1 MITKL
6 FNRDGL
12 GDQELVNV
20 LGLIDRDLEFTKWE
34 PILPLAT
41 KELVSIIGPEPV
53 AALDAYY
60 REDTK
65 TQSDADK
72 DWDEALR
79 LAQQAVGMF
88 AWLKVIPTLDAQHST
103 AGRGKH
109 LGENEHG
116 MTAIQEFKD
125 EENIRSM
132 AYQAVDAL
140 VAEMEEQAFSWWTSS
155 KKHQQLQTLLIRD
168 KDTFDEFF
176 VIGSHRLFL
185 TLIPMIREVQD
196 AYLVPILGYQRMSA
210 LLDGTSDL
218 PANIL
223 PMAQRPLALL
233 TMKRAVERLPV
244 EVLPDGIV
252 QVQQVGMVRDRM
264 KAEQQAR
271 NSVAQN
277 LSKDAEE
284 FLNILTNAI
293 QTIDAEAKLID
304 EPDYYVP
311 QATVQ
316 KTGISF

>member
-12 GDQELVNV
+12 GSEELVNV

-53 AALDAYY
+53 TALDAYY

-65 TQSDADK
+65 TQADADK
-72 DWDEALR
+72 DWGEALR
-79 LAQQAVGMF
+79 LAQQAIAMF
-88 AWLKVIPTLDAQHST
+88 AWIKVIPTLDAQHST

-116 MTAIQEFKD
+116 MTAVQEFKD

-140 VAEMEEQAFSWWTSS
+140 VAEMEEKAFSWWTTS

-218 PANIL
+218 PDNIL
-223 PMAQRPLALL
+223 PMVQRPLALL
-233 TMKRAVERLPV
+233 AMKRAVERLPI

-293 QTIDAEAKLID
+293 QTIDAEAKRID

>member
-6 FNRDGL
+6 FNRDGD
-12 GDQELVNV
+12 GDKELVNV

-53 AALDAYY
+53 TALDAYY

-65 TQSDADK
+65 TQADADK

-79 LAQQAVGMF
+79 LAQQAIAMF
-88 AWLKVIPTLDAQHST
+88 AWIKVIPTLDAQHST

-116 MTAIQEFKD
+116 MTAVQEFKD

-140 VAEMEEQAFSWWTSS
+140 VAEMEEKAFSWWTSS

-218 PANIL
+218 PDNIL
-223 PMAQRPLALL
+223 PMVQRPLALL
-233 TMKRAVERLPV
+233 AMKRAVERLPI

-284 FLNILTNAI
+284 FLNILTNAS
-293 QTIDAEAKLID
+293 QTIDAEAKRID

>member
-20 LGLIDRDLEFTKWE
+20 LGLIDRDLEFTKWK

-53 AALDAYY
+53 TALDAYY

-65 TQSDADK
+65 TQADADK

-79 LAQQAVGMF
+79 LAQQAIAMF
-88 AWLKVIPTLDAQHST
+88 AWIKVIPTLDAQHST

-116 MTAIQEFKD
+116 MTAVQEFKD

-140 VAEMEEQAFSWWTSS
+140 VAEMEEKAFSWWTSS

-196 AYLVPILGYQRMSA
+196 AYIVPILGYQRMSA

-223 PMAQRPLALL
+223 PMVQRPLALL
-233 TMKRAVERLPV
+233 AMKRAVERLPI

-293 QTIDAEAKLID
+293 QTIDAEAKRID

>member
-20 LGLIDRDLEFTKWE
+20 LGLIDRDLEFSKWE

-65 TQSDADK
+65 TQADADK

-79 LAQQAVGMF
+79 LAQQAIAMF
-88 AWLKVIPTLDAQHST
+88 AWIKVIPTLDAQHST

-116 MTAIQEFKD
+116 MTAVQEFKD

-140 VAEMEEQAFSWWTSS
+140 VAEMEEKAFSWWTSS

-223 PMAQRPLALL
+223 PMVQRPLALL
-233 TMKRAVERLPV
+233 AMKRAVERLPI

-293 QTIDAEAKLID
+293 QTIDAEAKRID

>member
-53 AALDAYY
+53 TALDAYY

-65 TQSDADK
+65 TQADADK

-79 LAQQAVGMF
+79 LAQQAIAMF
-88 AWLKVIPTLDAQHST
+88 AWIKVIPTLDAQHST

-116 MTAIQEFKD
+116 MTAVQEFKD

-140 VAEMEEQAFSWWTSS
+140 VAEMEEKAFSWWTSS

-196 AYLVPILGYQRMSA
+196 AYIVPILGYQRMSA

-223 PMAQRPLALL
+223 PMVQRPLALL
-233 TMKRAVERLPV
+233 AMKRAVERLPI

-293 QTIDAEAKLID
+293 QTIDAEAKRID

-316 KTGISF
+316 KSGITF

>member
-65 TQSDADK
+65 TQADADK

-79 LAQQAVGMF
+79 LAQQAIAMF
-88 AWLKVIPTLDAQHST
+88 AWIKVIPTLDAQHST

-116 MTAIQEFKD
+116 MTAVQEFKD

-140 VAEMEEQAFSWWTSS
+140 VAEMEEKAFSWWTTS

-223 PMAQRPLALL
+223 PMVQRPLALL
-233 TMKRAVERLPV
+233 AMKRAVERLPI

-293 QTIDAEAKLID
+293 QTIDAEAKRID

-316 KTGISF
+316 KSGITF

>member
-6 FNRDGL
+6 FNRDGD
-12 GDQELVNV
+12 GDKELVNV

-53 AALDAYY
+53 TALDAYY

-65 TQSDADK
+65 TQADADK

-79 LAQQAVGMF
+79 LAQQAIAMF
-88 AWLKVIPTLDAQHST
+88 AWIRVIPTLDAQHST

-116 MTAIQEFKD
+116 MTAVQEFKD

-140 VAEMEEQAFSWWTSS
+140 VAEMEEKAFSWWTTS

-223 PMAQRPLALL
+223 PMVQRPLALL
-233 TMKRAVERLPV
+233 AMKRAVERLPI

-293 QTIDAEAKLID
+293 QTIDAEAKRIA

>member
-6 FNRDGL
+6 FNRDGD
-12 GDQELVNV
+12 GDKELVNV
-20 LGLIDRDLEFTKWE
+20 LGLIDRDLEFSKWE

-53 AALDAYY
+53 TALDAYY
-60 REDTK
+60 RDDTK
-65 TQSDADK
+65 TQADADK

-79 LAQQAVGMF
+79 LAQQAIAMF
-88 AWLKVIPTLDAQHST
+88 AWIKVIPTLDAQHST

-116 MTAIQEFKD
+116 MTAVQEFKD

-140 VAEMEEQAFSWWTSS
+140 VAEMEAQAFSWWTSS
-155 KKHQQLQTLLIRD
+155 KKYQQLQSLLIRD
-168 KDTFDEFF
+168 KDTFDEYF

-185 TLIPMIREVQD
+185 TLIPMMREVQD
-196 AYLVPILGYQRMSA
+196 AYILPIIGLDRMNA
-210 LLDGTSDL
+210 LLEGSSDL
-218 PANIL
+218 PPYLIH
-223 PMAQRPLALL
+223 MVQRPLALL
-233 TMKRAVERLPV
+233 AMKRAVERLPV

-277 LSKDAEE
+277 LGKDADE
-284 FLNILTNAI
+284 FLNMLSNAI
-293 QTIDAEAKLID
+293 QKMEADAKVID

-311 QATVQ
+311 QATIQ
-316 KTGISF
+316 KTGITF

>member
-1 MITKL
+1 MTTKL

-53 AALDAYY
+53 TALDAYY

-65 TQSDADK
+65 TQADADK

-79 LAQQAVGMF
+79 LAQQAIAMF
-88 AWLKVIPTLDAQHST
+88 AWIRVIPTLDAQHST

-116 MTAIQEFKD
+116 MTAVQEFKD

-140 VAEMEEQAFSWWTSS
+140 VAEMEEKAFSWWTTS

-218 PANIL
+218 PDNIL
-223 PMAQRPLALL
+223 PMVQRPLALL
-233 TMKRAVERLPV
+233 AMKRAVERLPI

-293 QTIDAEAKLID
+293 QTIDAEAKRIA

-316 KTGISF
+316 KSGITF

>member
-12 GDQELVNV
+12 GSEELVNV

-41 KELVSIIGPEPV
+41 KELVSIVGPEPV
-53 AALDAYY
+53 TALDAYY

-65 TQSDADK
+65 TQADADK

-79 LAQQAVGMF
+79 LAQQAIAMF
-88 AWLKVIPTLDAQHST
+88 AWIKVIPTLDAQHST

-116 MTAIQEFKD
+116 MTAVQEFKD

-140 VAEMEEQAFSWWTSS
+140 VAEMEEQAFSWWTTS
-155 KKHQQLQTLLIRD
+155 KKHQQLLTLLIRD

-218 PANIL
+218 PDNIL
-223 PMAQRPLALL
+223 PMVQRPLALL
-233 TMKRAVERLPV
+233 AMKRAVERLPI

-293 QTIDAEAKLID
+293 QTIDAEAKRID

-311 QATVQ
+311 QATIQ

>member
-6 FNRDGL
+6 FNRDGD
-12 GDQELVNV
+12 GDKELVNV

-53 AALDAYY
+53 TALDAYY
-60 REDTK
+60 RDDTK
-65 TQSDADK
+65 TRADADK

-79 LAQQAVGMF
+79 LAQQAIAMF
-88 AWLKVIPTLDAQHST
+88 AWIRVIPTLDAQHST

-116 MTAIQEFKD
+116 MTAVQEFKD

-140 VAEMEEQAFSWWTSS
+140 VAEMEEKAFSWWTSS

-223 PMAQRPLALL
+223 PMVQRPLALL
-233 TMKRAVERLPV
+233 AMKRAVERLPI

-293 QTIDAEAKLID
+293 QTIDAEAKRID

>member
-6 FNRDGL
+6 FNRDGD
-12 GDQELVNV
+12 GDKELVNV
-20 LGLIDRDLEFTKWE
+20 LGLIDRDLEFSKWE
-34 PILPLAT
+34 PIIPLAT

-53 AALDAYY
+53 TALDAYY

-65 TQSDADK
+65 TQADADK
-72 DWDEALR
+72 DWNEALR
-79 LAQQAVGMF
+79 LAQQAIAMF
-88 AWLKVIPTLDAQHST
+88 AWIRVIPTLDAQHST

-116 MTAIQEFKD
+116 MTAVQEFKD

-140 VAEMEEQAFSWWTSS
+140 VAEMEEKAFSWWTSS

-223 PMAQRPLALL
+223 PMVQRPLALL
-233 TMKRAVERLPV
+233 AMKRAVERLPI

-293 QTIDAEAKLID
+293 QTIDAEAKRID

-316 KTGISF
+316 TTGISF

>member
-6 FNRDGL
+6 FNRDGD
-12 GDQELVNV
+12 GDKELVNV

-53 AALDAYY
+53 TALDAYY
-60 REDTK
+60 RDDTK
-65 TQSDADK
+65 TQADADK

-79 LAQQAVGMF
+79 LAQQAIAMF
-88 AWLKVIPTLDAQHST
+88 AWIKVIPTLDAQHST

-116 MTAIQEFKD
+116 MTAVQEFKD

-140 VAEMEEQAFSWWTSS
+140 VAEMEEQAFSWWTTS

-223 PMAQRPLALL
+223 PMVQRPLALL
-233 TMKRAVERLPV
+233 AMKRAVERLPI

>member
-20 LGLIDRDLEFTKWE
+20 LGLIDRDLEFSKWE

-53 AALDAYY
+53 TVLDAYY
-60 REDTK
+60 RDDTK
-65 TQSDADK
+65 TQADADK

-79 LAQQAVGMF
+79 LAQQAIAMF
-88 AWLKVIPTLDAQHST
+88 AWIRVIPTLDAQHST

-116 MTAIQEFKD
+116 MTAVQEFKD

-140 VAEMEEQAFSWWTSS
+140 VAEMEEKAFSWWTTS

-168 KDTFDEFF
+168 KDTFDEFY

-223 PMAQRPLALL
+223 PMVQRPLALL
-233 TMKRAVERLPV
+233 AMKRAVERLPI

-293 QTIDAEAKLID
+293 QTIDVEAKRID

>member
-1 MITKL
+1 MTTKL

-53 AALDAYY
+53 TALDAYY

-65 TQSDADK
+65 TQADADK

-79 LAQQAVGMF
+79 LAQQAIAMF
-88 AWLKVIPTLDAQHST
+88 AWIKVIPTLDAQHST

-116 MTAIQEFKD
+116 MTAVQEFKD

-140 VAEMEEQAFSWWTSS
+140 VAEMEEKAFSWWTSS

-223 PMAQRPLALL
+223 PMVQRPLALL
-233 TMKRAVERLPV
+233 AMKRAVERLPI

-293 QTIDAEAKLID
+293 QTIDAAAKRID

>member
-60 REDTK
+60 RADTK
-65 TQSDADK
+65 TQADADK

-79 LAQQAVGMF
+79 LAQQAIAMF
-88 AWLKVIPTLDAQHST
+88 AWIKVIPTLDAQHST

-116 MTAIQEFKD
+116 MTAVQEFKD

-140 VAEMEEQAFSWWTSS
+140 VAEMEEKAFSWWTTS
-155 KKHQQLQTLLIRD
+155 KKHQQMQTLLIRD

-223 PMAQRPLALL
+223 PMVQRPLALL
-233 TMKRAVERLPV
+233 AMKRAVERLPI

-293 QTIDAEAKLID
+293 QTIDAEAKRID

>member
-12 GDQELVNV
+12 GSEELVNV
-20 LGLIDRDLEFTKWE
+20 LGLIDRDLDFTKWE

-53 AALDAYY
+53 AALDTYY
-60 REDTK
+60 REDAK
-65 TQSDADK
+65 PEADAAK

-79 LAQQAVGMF
+79 LAQQAIAMF
-88 AWLKVIPTLDAQHST
+88 AWIKVIPTLDAQHST

-116 MTAIQEFKD
+116 MTAVQEFKD

-140 VAEMEEQAFSWWTSS
+140 VAEMESQAFSWWTSS
-155 KKHQQLQTLLIRD
+155 KKYQQLQTLLIRD
-168 KDTFDEFF
+168 KDTFDEYF

-185 TLIPMIREVQD
+185 TLIPMMREVQD
-196 AYLVPILGYQRMSA
+196 AYILPIIGLDRMNA
-210 LLDGTSDL
+210 LLEGSSDL
-218 PANIL
+218 PPYLIH
-223 PMAQRPLALL
+223 MVQRPLALL
-233 TMKRAVERLPV
+233 AMKRAVERLPV

-277 LSKDAEE
+277 LGKDADE
-284 FLNILTNAI
+284 FLNMLSNAI
-293 QTIDAEAKLID
+293 QKMEADAKVID

-311 QATVQ
+311 QATIQ
-316 KTGISF
+316 KTGITF

>member
-1 MITKL
+1 MTTKL

-53 AALDAYY
+53 TALDAYY

-65 TQSDADK
+65 TQADADK

-79 LAQQAVGMF
+79 LAQQAIAMF
-88 AWLKVIPTLDAQHST
+88 AWIRVIPTLDAQHST

-116 MTAIQEFKD
+116 MTAVQEFKD

-140 VAEMEEQAFSWWTSS
+140 VAEMEEKAFSWWTTS

-218 PANIL
+218 PDNIL
-223 PMAQRPLALL
+223 PMVQRPLALL
-233 TMKRAVERLPV
+233 AMKRAVERLPI

-271 NSVAQN
+271 SSVAQN

-293 QTIDAEAKLID
+293 QTIDAEAKRIA

>member
-6 FNRDGL
+6 FNSDGL
-12 GDQELVNV
+12 GSEELVSV

-41 KELVSIIGPEPV
+41 KELVSIVGPEPIN
-53 AALDAYY
+53 ALDAYY
-60 REDTK
+60 REGTK
-65 TQSDADK
+65 TEADASK
-72 DWDEALR
+72 EWDEALR
-79 LAQQAVGMF
+79 LAQQAVAMF
-88 AWLKVIPTLDAQHST
+88 AWIKVIPTLDAQHST

-116 MTAIQEFKD
+116 MTAVQEFKD

-140 VAEMEEQAFSWWTSS
+140 VAEMEEQAFSWWTTS

-223 PMAQRPLALL
+223 PMVQRPLALL
-233 TMKRAVERLPV
+233 AMKRAVERLPI

-293 QTIDAEAKLID
+293 QTIDAEAKRIA

-311 QATVQ
+311 GATVQ
-316 KTGISF
+316 KCGITF

>member
-6 FNRDGL
+6 FNRDGD
-12 GDQELVNV
+12 GDKELVNV
-20 LGLIDRDLEFTKWE
+20 LGLIDRDLEFSKWE

-53 AALDAYY
+53 TALDAYY

-65 TQSDADK
+65 TQADADK
-72 DWDEALR
+72 DWNEALR
-79 LAQQAVGMF
+79 LAQQAIAMF
-88 AWLKVIPTLDAQHST
+88 AWIRVIPTLDAQRST

-116 MTAIQEFKD
+116 MTAVQEFKD

-140 VAEMEEQAFSWWTSS
+140 VAEMEEKAFSWWTSS

-223 PMAQRPLALL
+223 PMVQRPLALL
-233 TMKRAVERLPV
+233 AMKRAVERLPI

-293 QTIDAEAKLID
+293 QTIDAEAKRID

>member
-12 GDQELVNV
+12 GSEELVNV

-53 AALDAYY
+53 AALDSYY
-60 REDTK
+60 RDDTK
-65 TQSDADK
+65 TQADADK

-79 LAQQAVGMF
+79 LAQQAIAMF
-88 AWLKVIPTLDAQHST
+88 AWIKVIPTLDAQHST

-116 MTAIQEFKD
+116 MTAVQEFKD

-140 VAEMEEQAFSWWTSS
+140 VAEMEEKAFSWWTSS

-223 PMAQRPLALL
+223 PMVQRPLALL
-233 TMKRAVERLPV
+233 AMKRAVERLPI

-293 QTIDAEAKLID
+293 QTIDAEAKRID

>member
-12 GDQELVNV
+12 GSEELVNV
-20 LGLIDRDLEFTKWE
+20 LGLIDRDLDFTKWE

-65 TQSDADK
+65 TQADAAK

-79 LAQQAVGMF
+79 LAQQAIAMF
-88 AWLKVIPTLDAQHST
+88 AWIKVIPTLDAQHST

-116 MTAIQEFKD
+116 MTAVQEFKD

-140 VAEMEEQAFSWWTSS
+140 VAEMESQAFSWWTSS
-155 KKHQQLQTLLIRD
+155 KKYQQLQTLLIRD
-168 KDTFDEFF
+168 KDTFDEYF

-185 TLIPMIREVQD
+185 TLIPMMREVQD
-196 AYLVPILGYQRMSA
+196 AYILPIIGLDRMNA
-210 LLDGTSDL
+210 LLEGSSDL
-218 PANIL
+218 PPYLIH
-223 PMAQRPLALL
+223 MVQRPLALL
-233 TMKRAVERLPV
+233 AMKRAVERLPV

-277 LSKDAEE
+277 LGKDADE
-284 FLNILTNAI
+284 FLNMLSNAI
-293 QTIDAEAKLID
+293 QKMEAEAKRID

-311 QATVQ
+311 QATIQ
-316 KTGISF
+316 KTGITF

>member
-1 MITKL
+1 MRAKL
-6 FNRDGL
+6 FNREG
-12 GDQELVNV
+12 GGSYELVNV
-20 LGLIDRDLEFTKWE
+20 LGLIDRDLDYSKWE
-34 PILPLAT
+34 PILPLAV
-41 KELVSIIGPEPV
+41 KELVSIIGQEPV
-53 AALDAYY
+53 TALSTYY
-60 REDTK
+60 TEDTK
-65 TQSDADK
+65 TAADIAK
-72 DWDEALR
+72 NWDEALR
-79 LAQQAVGMF
+79 LCQQAVAMF
-88 AWLKVIPTLDAQHST
+88 AWLRVIPTLDAQHST

-116 MTAIQEFKD
+116 MTAVQEFKD

-140 VAEMEEQAFSWWTSS
+140 VAEMEEQAFTWWTGSR
-155 KKHQQLQTLLIRD
+155 KYQQLQMLLIRN

-196 AYLVPILGYQRMSA
+196 AYIVPIIGLQRMTE

-218 PANIL
+218 PAYIL
-223 PMAQRPLALL
+223 PMVQRPLALL
-233 TMKRAVERLPV
+233 SMKRAVERLPI

-252 QVQQVGMVRDRM
+252 QVQQTGMVRDRM

-277 LSKDAEE
+277 LGKDAEE
-284 FLNILTNAI
+284 FLNMLSNAI
-293 QTIDAEAKLID
+293 QKIDADARVIN

-316 KTGISF
+316 KCGITF

>member
-41 KELVSIIGPEPV
+41 KELVSIVGPEPV

-65 TQSDADK
+65 PPLDADK

-79 LAQQAVGMF
+79 LAQQAIAMF
-88 AWLKVIPTLDAQHST
+88 AWIKVIPTLDAQHST

-116 MTAIQEFKD
+116 MTAVQEFKD

-140 VAEMEEQAFSWWTSS
+140 VAEMEEKAFSWWTSS

-223 PMAQRPLALL
+223 PMVQRPLALL
-233 TMKRAVERLPV
+233 AMKRAVERLPI

-293 QTIDAEAKLID
+293 QTIDAEAKRID

-311 QATVQ
+311 QATIQ
-316 KTGISF
+316 KTGITF

>member
-53 AALDAYY
+53 TALDAYY

-65 TQSDADK
+65 TQADADK

-79 LAQQAVGMF
+79 LAQQAIAMF
-88 AWLKVIPTLDAQHST
+88 AWIKVIPTLDAQHST

-116 MTAIQEFKD
+116 MTAVQEFKD

-140 VAEMEEQAFSWWTSS
+140 VAEMEEQAFSWWTTS

-223 PMAQRPLALL
+223 PMVQRPLALL
-233 TMKRAVERLPV
+233 AMKRAVERLPI

-293 QTIDAEAKLID
+293 QTIDAEAKRID

>member
-6 FNRDGL
+6 FNREGI
-12 GDQELVNV
+12 GSEELVNV
-20 LGLIDRDLEFTKWE
+20 LGLIDRDLEFSKWE

-65 TQSDADK
+65 TQADANK
-72 DWDEALR
+72 EWDEALR
-79 LAQQAVGMF
+79 LAQQAIAMF
-88 AWLKVIPTLDAQHST
+88 AWIKVIPTLDAQHST

-116 MTAIQEFKD
+116 MTAVQEFKD

-140 VAEMEEQAFSWWTSS
+140 VAEMEEKAFSWWISS

-223 PMAQRPLALL
+223 PMVQRPLALL
-233 TMKRAVERLPV
+233 AMKRAVERLPI

-293 QTIDAEAKLID
+293 QTIDAAAKRID

>member
-1 MITKL
+1 
-6 FNRDGL
+6 
-12 GDQELVNV
+12 
-20 LGLIDRDLEFTKWE
+20 
-34 PILPLAT
+34 
-41 KELVSIIGPEPV
+41 
-53 AALDAYY
+53 
-60 REDTK
+60 
-65 TQSDADK
+65 
-72 DWDEALR
+72 
-79 LAQQAVGMF
+79 
-88 AWLKVIPTLDAQHST
+88 
-103 AGRGKH
+103 
-109 LGENEHG
+109 
-116 MTAIQEFKD
+116 MTAVQEFKD

-140 VAEMEEQAFSWWTSS
+140 VAEMEEKAFSWWTSS

-223 PMAQRPLALL
+223 PMVQRPLALL
-233 TMKRAVERLPV
+233 AMKRAVERLPV

-277 LSKDAEE
+277 LGKDADE
-284 FLNILTNAI
+284 FLNMLSNAI
-293 QTIDAEAKLID
+293 QKMEADAKVID

-311 QATVQ
+311 QATIQ
-316 KTGISF
+316 KTGITF

>member
-1 MITKL
+1 MTTKL

-53 AALDAYY
+53 TALDAYY
-60 REDTK
+60 RDDTK
-65 TQSDADK
+65 TQADADK

-79 LAQQAVGMF
+79 LAQQAIAMF
-88 AWLKVIPTLDAQHST
+88 AWIRVIPTLDAQHST

-116 MTAIQEFKD
+116 MTAVQEFKD

-140 VAEMEEQAFSWWTSS
+140 VAEMEEKAFSWWTSS

-223 PMAQRPLALL
+223 PMVQRPLALL
-233 TMKRAVERLPV
+233 AMKRAVERLPI

-293 QTIDAEAKLID
+293 QTIDAEAKRID

>member
-1 MITKL
+1 MTTKL

-53 AALDAYY
+53 TALDAYY
-60 REDTK
+60 RDDTK
-65 TQSDADK
+65 TRADADK

-79 LAQQAVGMF
+79 LAQQAIAMF
-88 AWLKVIPTLDAQHST
+88 AWIRVIPTLDAQHST

-116 MTAIQEFKD
+116 MTAVQEFKD

-140 VAEMEEQAFSWWTSS
+140 VAEMEEKAFSWWTSS

-223 PMAQRPLALL
+223 PMVQRPLALL
-233 TMKRAVERLPV
+233 AMKRAVERLPI

-293 QTIDAEAKLID
+293 QTIDAEAKRID

>member
-41 KELVSIIGPEPV
+41 KELVSIVGPEPV
-53 AALDAYY
+53 TALDAYY

-65 TQSDADK
+65 TQADADK

-79 LAQQAVGMF
+79 LAQQAIAMF
-88 AWLKVIPTLDAQHST
+88 AWIKVIPTLDAQHST

-116 MTAIQEFKD
+116 MTAVQEFKD

-140 VAEMEEQAFSWWTSS
+140 VAEMEEKAFSWWTSS

-223 PMAQRPLALL
+223 PMVQRPLALL
-233 TMKRAVERLPV
+233 AMKRAVERLPI

-293 QTIDAEAKLID
+293 QTIDAEAKRID

>member
-6 FNRDGL
+6 FNREGI
-12 GDQELVNV
+12 GSEELVNV
-20 LGLIDRDLEFTKWE
+20 LGLIDRDLEFSKWE

-53 AALDAYY
+53 TALDAYY

-65 TQSDADK
+65 TQADADK

-79 LAQQAVGMF
+79 LAQQAIAMF
-88 AWLKVIPTLDAQHST
+88 AWIKVIPTLDAQHST

-116 MTAIQEFKD
+116 MTAVQEFKD

-140 VAEMEEQAFSWWTSS
+140 VAEMEEKAFSWWTSS

-196 AYLVPILGYQRMSA
+196 AYIVPILGYQRMSA

-223 PMAQRPLALL
+223 PMVQRPLALL
-233 TMKRAVERLPV
+233 AMKRAVERLPI

-293 QTIDAEAKLID
+293 QTIDAEAKRID

>member
-20 LGLIDRDLEFTKWE
+20 LGLIDRDLEFSKWE

-60 REDTK
+60 REETK
-65 TQSDADK
+65 TQADADK

-79 LAQQAVGMF
+79 LAQQAIAMF
-88 AWLKVIPTLDAQHST
+88 AWIKVIPTLDAQHST

-116 MTAIQEFKD
+116 MTAVQEFKD

-140 VAEMEEQAFSWWTSS
+140 VAEMEEKAFSWWTTS

-218 PANIL
+218 PDNIL
-223 PMAQRPLALL
+223 PIVQRPLALL
-233 TMKRAVERLPV
+233 AMKRAVERLPI

-293 QTIDAEAKLID
+293 QTIDAEAKRID

>member
-6 FNRDGL
+6 FNRDGD
-12 GDQELVNV
+12 GDKELVNV

-53 AALDAYY
+53 TALDAYY

-65 TQSDADK
+65 TQADADK

-79 LAQQAVGMF
+79 LAQQAIAMF
-88 AWLKVIPTLDAQHST
+88 AWIRVIPTLDAQHST

-116 MTAIQEFKD
+116 MTAVQEFKD

-140 VAEMEEQAFSWWTSS
+140 VAEMEEKAFSWWTSS

-223 PMAQRPLALL
+223 PMVQRPLALL
-233 TMKRAVERLPV
+233 AMKRAVERLPI

-293 QTIDAEAKLID
+293 QTIDAEAKRID

-311 QATVQ
+311 QATIQ
-316 KTGISF
+316 KTGITF

>member
-20 LGLIDRDLEFTKWE
+20 LGLIDRDLEFSKWE

-53 AALDAYY
+53 TALDAYY
-60 REDTK
+60 REGTK
-65 TQSDADK
+65 TQADEDK

-79 LAQQAVGMF
+79 LAQQAIAMF
-88 AWLKVIPTLDAQHST
+88 AWIKVIPTLDAQHST

-116 MTAIQEFKD
+116 MTAVQEFKD

-140 VAEMEEQAFSWWTSS
+140 VAEMEERAFSWWTTS

-223 PMAQRPLALL
+223 PMVQRPLALL
-233 TMKRAVERLPV
+233 AMKRAVERLPI

-293 QTIDAEAKLID
+293 QTIDAEAKRID

-311 QATVQ
+311 QATIQ
-316 KTGISF
+316 KTGITF

>member
-6 FNRDGL
+6 FNRDGD
-12 GDQELVNV
+12 GDKELVNV

-53 AALDAYY
+53 TALDAYY

-65 TQSDADK
+65 TQADADK

-79 LAQQAVGMF
+79 LAQQAIAMF
-88 AWLKVIPTLDAQHST
+88 AWIRVIPTLDAQHST

-116 MTAIQEFKD
+116 MTAVQEFKD

-140 VAEMEEQAFSWWTSS
+140 VAEMEEKAFSWWTSS

-223 PMAQRPLALL
+223 PMVQRPLALL
-233 TMKRAVERLPV
+233 AMKRAVERLPI

-293 QTIDAEAKLID
+293 QTIDAEAKRID

>member
-20 LGLIDRDLEFTKWE
+20 LGLIDRDLEFSKWE

-65 TQSDADK
+65 TQADADK

-79 LAQQAVGMF
+79 LAQQAIAMF
-88 AWLKVIPTLDAQHST
+88 AWIKVIPTLDAQHST

-116 MTAIQEFKD
+116 MTAVQEFKD

-140 VAEMEEQAFSWWTSS
+140 VAEMEAQAFSWWTSS
-155 KKHQQLQTLLIRD
+155 KKYQQLQTLLIRD

-176 VIGSHRLFL
+176 VIGSHRLVL

-223 PMAQRPLALL
+223 PMVQRPLALL
-233 TMKRAVERLPV
+233 AMKRAVERLPI

-293 QTIDAEAKLID
+293 QTIDAEAKRID

>member
-1 MITKL
+1 MTTKL

-53 AALDAYY
+53 TALDAYY

-65 TQSDADK
+65 TQADADK

-79 LAQQAVGMF
+79 LAQQAIAMF
-88 AWLKVIPTLDAQHST
+88 AWIKVIPTLDAQHST

-116 MTAIQEFKD
+116 MTAVQEFKD

-140 VAEMEEQAFSWWTSS
+140 VAEMEEKAFSWWTSS

-218 PANIL
+218 PDNIL
-223 PMAQRPLALL
+223 PMVQRPLALL
-233 TMKRAVERLPV
+233 AMKRAVERLPI

-293 QTIDAEAKLID
+293 QTIDAEAKRIA

-316 KTGISF
+316 KSGITF

>member
-1 MITKL
+1 MTTKL

-41 KELVSIIGPEPV
+41 KELVSIVGPEPV
-53 AALDAYY
+53 TALDAYY

-65 TQSDADK
+65 TQADAGK

-79 LAQQAVGMF
+79 LAQQAIAMF
-88 AWLKVIPTLDAQHST
+88 AWIKVIPTLDAQHST

-116 MTAIQEFKD
+116 MTAVQEYKD

-140 VAEMEEQAFSWWTSS
+140 VAEMEEKAFSWWTSS

-218 PANIL
+218 PDNIL
-223 PMAQRPLALL
+223 PMVQRPLALL
-233 TMKRAVERLPV
+233 AMKRAVERLPI

-293 QTIDAEAKLID
+293 QTIDAEAKRID

>member
-6 FNRDGL
+6 FNRDGD
-12 GDQELVNV
+12 GDKELVNV

-41 KELVSIIGPEPV
+41 KELVSIIGPEPIT
-53 AALDAYY
+53 ALDAYY

-65 TQSDADK
+65 TQADADK

-79 LAQQAVGMF
+79 LAQQAIAMF
-88 AWLKVIPTLDAQHST
+88 AWIRVIPTLDAQHST

-116 MTAIQEFKD
+116 MTAVQEFKD

-140 VAEMEEQAFSWWTSS
+140 VSEMEEKAFSWWTSS

-233 TMKRAVERLPV
+233 AMKRAVERLPI

-293 QTIDAEAKLID
+293 QTIDAEAKRID